1 MGIIL
6 ALIALCFIIPSFI
19 DISIYKRTRKY
30 PKQIKLED
38 TNFIE
43 DNKKIEINMVSGK
56 TEFIYFDKY
65 QEEFEKSKTKGYINI
80 NGLFINIDNIESTS
94 LHRYGKAIYKDLE
107 FSYHAHREEVKMC
120 TSVKNT
126 TILYTLNNDDIFFRT
141 IS

>member
-1 MGIIL
+1 MGILL
-6 ALIALCFIIPSFI
+6 ALVILCFVASLIME
-19 DISIYKRTRKY
+19 ISVYKTKRKY
-30 PKQIKLED
+30 PERIKLED
-38 TNFIE
+38 VNFIE

-94 LHRYGKAIYKDLE
+94 LHRYGKAKYKDLE
-107 FSYHAHREEVKMC
+107 FSYHTHREEVKMC

-126 TILYTLNNDDIFFRT
+126 TILYTLNNDDIFFKT